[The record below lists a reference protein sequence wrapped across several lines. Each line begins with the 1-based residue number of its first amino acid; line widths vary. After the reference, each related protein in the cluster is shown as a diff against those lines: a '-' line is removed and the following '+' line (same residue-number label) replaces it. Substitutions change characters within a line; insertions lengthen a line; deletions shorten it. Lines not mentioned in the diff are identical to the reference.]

1 MFYIKFPQKFYMA
14 ISRKENSMENNNM
27 SKQCKFNCNLGLCN
41 GKSCK
46 TCHFNETPKQ
56 EIAQNINYGAVKR
69 YNQSK
74 TGKVYRTEVMRF

>member
-1 MFYIKFPQKFYMA
+1 MDSNVMTKK
-14 ISRKENSMENNNM
+14 
-27 SKQCKFNCNLGLCN
+27 CKSLVEMGICN

-46 TCHFNETPKQ
+46 TCHYNESPKQ

>member
-1 MFYIKFPQKFYMA
+1 M
-14 ISRKENSMENNNM
+14 SGKETEMNTQNTMT
-27 SKQCKFNCNLGLCN
+27 KQCKFNCNLGLCN

-46 TCHFNETPKQ
+46 TCHFNEAPKQ
-56 EIAQNINYGAVKR
+56 EIATSINYGAVKR